1 MLFAELS
8 QKINALPHDPKIVWV
23 HCASLGEFEQARPVI
38 EALKQEQKQ
47 ICIVLSFFSPS
58 GYEVRKNYAL
68 ADVVCYL
75 PADTPAQ
82 AKRFI
87 SIVKP
92 RLLILVKYEFWFNHL
107 TEARKQGCTLYL
119 IAGRFR
125 QDQLFFKPGM
135 QWFKQHL
142 TLFEMLHVQDEA
154 SVRLLNEH
162 GITTAVVSGD
172 PRYDRVAQNAA
183 NSQAIA
189 SIDGWIKG
197 RNVCVAGSTWPD
209 DEAVVFPW
217 NASAGALI
225 IAPHDI
231 SEKRLIEIEE
241 RCKGASVRYSRWIQG
256 EQDGGDVLII
266 DNIGMLMHI
275 YKQAHFAYVG
285 GGFRG
290 ALHNILE
297 PAAFGIPVV
306 FGPKHHKFPEA
317 QALIDAGGGR
327 AVRSKFEFSETL
339 HQLADKSMRSM
350 GENAFKFVMTN
361 TGATIKIIY
370 TLKL

>member
-8 QKINALPHDPKIVWV
+8 QKINALPQDAKIVWV
-23 HCASLGEFEQARPVI
+23 HCASLGEFEQARPII
-38 EALKQEQKQ
+38 EALKKEHTHVS
-47 ICIVLSFFSPS
+47 IVLSFFSPS
-58 GYEVRKNYAL
+58 GYEVRKNYDL

-92 RLLILVKYEFWFNHL
+92 NLLILVKYEFWYNHL
-107 TEARKQGCTLYL
+107 AEAQKQGCKLYL

-125 QDQLFFKPGM
+125 KDQLFFKPGM
-135 QWFKQHL
+135 QWFKKHL

-154 SVRLLNEH
+154 SDRLLKEH

-183 NSQAIA
+183 DTHAIA
-189 SIDGWIKG
+189 SIDGWING
-197 RNVCVAGSTWPD
+197 RIVCVAGSTWPE
-209 DEAVVFPW
+209 DEAVLFPW
-217 NASAGALI
+217 NPSAGALI

-231 SEKRLIEIEE
+231 SEKRLLEIED
-241 RCKGASVRYSRWIQG
+241 RCNGSSIRYSKWTQG
-256 EQDGGDVLII
+256 GHDAGNILII

-275 YKQAHFAYVG
+275 YKRANLAYVG
-285 GGFRG
+285 GGFRSG
-290 ALHNILE
+290 LHNILE
-297 PAAFGIPVV
+297 PAAFGIPIV
-306 FGPKHHKFPEA
+306 FGPEHDKFPEA

-327 AVRSKFEFSETL
+327 AVRSKIEFSDTL
-339 HQLADKSMRSM
+339 NQNIEKTMCSM

-361 TGATIKIIY
+361 TGATRKIMD